1 MNTGKQLL
9 EAAGKHIGEKYVF
22 GAIVPFENSNYK
34 GPWDC
39 AEFISWIVYRV
50 TGIKIGIRGREAYTG
65 YWAKDAAAF
74 CRKITINEASQTYGA
89 IVFRSPGFKGIKI
102 GHIAFSDGRGGT
114 VEAKNTREGV
124 CKSSIEGRAWEYGLL
139 INGVDYESNSE
150 LVPDYHTPPFN
161 FYVRSPLMK
170 HAVIEDAKKRLS
182 TLNLY
187 HGVINDVYD
196 EETAKAIANYQNIK
210 GLVVDGV
217 LGRDTL
223 RSLQVRQYTAI
234 EKNML
239 WFKENFEAKI
249 KAKLAGTPFDL
260 NLLMAIA
267 YQETGYVWSKM
278 IGKTTVDDLLLC
290 CTGDTLDAPNR
301 SAFPTNKAAL
311 IAHPDGDKMFLIAR
325 EALKNVGRWE
335 AAYKKLYDTRPD
347 KFCHGYGIF
356 QYDLQFF
363 KTNPGFFLNKEWG
376 NIDKVIEMAV
386 NELKAAQKRIPSYRG
401 KTALTI
407 TEQIYVAIAYNKGT
421 ADITKGFKQGYRNDA
436 GKYYGELVYEY
447 YLLASAL

>member
-22 GAIVPFENSNYK
+22 GAIVPFENAVYK

-39 AEFISWIVYRV
+39 AEFISWIVYQV
-50 TGIKIGIRGREAYTG
+50 TGTKIGIRGLEAYTG

-74 CRKITINEASQTYGA
+74 CKKITINEASQTYGA
-89 IVFRSPGFKGIKI
+89 IVFRSPGYKGIKI
-102 GHIAFSDGRGGT
+102 GHIAFSDGKGGT
-114 VEAKNTREGV
+114 VEAKSAREGI
-124 CKSSIEGRAWEYGLL
+124 CESTIDGRAWEYGLL
-139 INGVDYESNSE
+139 INGVDYETNSK
-150 LVPDYHTPPFN
+150 LIADYHTPPLN
-161 FYVRSPLMK
+161 FYVKSPLMK
-170 HAVIEDAKKRLS
+170 HAIVEDAKKRLS
-182 TLNLY
+182 RLNLY

-196 EETAKAIANYQNIK
+196 EETAKAVANYQNIK

-217 LGRDTL
+217 LGKDTL
-223 RSLQVRQYTAI
+223 RSLQVWQYTSI
-234 EKNML
+234 EKSML

-249 KAKLAGTPFDL
+249 KAKLSGTPFDL
-260 NLLMAIA
+260 YLVMAIA

-278 IGKTTVDDLLLC
+278 IGKTTVDDLLMC

-335 AAYKKLYDTRPD
+335 AAYKKLYDTKPD

-386 NELKAAQKRIPSYRG
+386 DELKAAQKRIPSYRG
-401 KTALTI
+401 KTTLTI

-421 ADITKGFKQGYRNDA
+421 ADITKDFKQGYRNDA